1 MPSNN
6 LFTFSLPADLKAG
19 LRAVKA
25 RTGATEA
32 EQIRRGIRLW
42 LEANGA
48 TVPDPEVA
56 PKAVPKAAPKA
67 QPEKPRPTFRRDGI
81 NDGYSDLRFGNLKKQ
96 WLELPEA
103 ERQRFRDLTKN
114 RARRIRLPQTVGPLW
129 NEIMLWDD
137 MGRDRRQ
144 AFLTW
149 LRSSEAVHPR
159 GRLVKRGA
167 Q

>member
-1 MPSNN
+1 MPSKN

-19 LRAVKA
+19 LRAVKV

-48 TVPDPEVA
+48 TVPAPEMAPRTTPRTA
-56 PKAVPKAAPKA
+56 PKAE
-67 QPEKPRPTFRRDGI
+67 PEKPRLTLRRDGI
-81 NDGYSDLRFGNLKKQ
+81 DDGYNDLRLSNLKRK
-96 WLELPEA
+96 WPTLPET
-103 ERQRFRDLTKN
+103 EQQRFRDLAKN
-114 RARRIRLPQTVGPLW
+114 RARRIRLPKPGDPLH
-129 NEIMLWDD
+129 NALMLWDD

-144 AFLTW
+144 AFLVW

-159 GRLVKRGA
+159 GRLIKRGA